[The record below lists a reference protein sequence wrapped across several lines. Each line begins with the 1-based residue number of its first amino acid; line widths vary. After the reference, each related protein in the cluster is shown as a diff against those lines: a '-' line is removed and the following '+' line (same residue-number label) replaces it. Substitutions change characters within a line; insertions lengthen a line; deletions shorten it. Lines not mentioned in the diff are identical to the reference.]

1 MRARGGRDWLE
12 QLGWHEGE
20 VRTSVITQETRK
32 LHFEGRIG
40 V

>member
-1 MRARGGRDWLE
+1 VKAQGGRDWLE

-20 VRTSVITQETRK
+20 ARTSAIAQETLK
-32 LHFEGRIG
+32 LCFEGRIG